1 MGGYRVITDRALYI
15 DALRAVYRI
24 YPQYNRRT
32 YVVEKVARQ
41 VVTGFNYRI
50 KLINISTLIVDYA
63 IFQVYIDLE
72 GQSEVQLYQRVSVRN
87 FSLSEIQEAVN
98 LSYSKFQQLDGFR
111 LYQAENIANGD
122 GLRLTFTNDEI
133 RYRLSIARSL

>member
-1 MGGYRVITDRALYI
+1 
-15 DALRAVYRI
+15 
-24 YPQYNRRT
+24 
-32 YVVEKVARQ
+32 VVEKVARQ